1 MNINENHSILKNGFA
16 NNENVIKL
24 EGENLKHL
32 QKVLLMM
39 LKDFDKI
46 AKTNNIKYSLSG
58 GSVLGA
64 LRHGGFIPWDDD
76 IDINVTRKDYEK
88 IRKVFKN
95 YKGDKYTLCTPED
108 THDHGISL
116 PQIKLKNT
124 VFQSYN
130 ELAKEKDSCG
140 ICIDIFVMENTF
152 DNKVLRYLH
161 GIVNLAFGYMLTCRK
176 TYEDIENIKQ
186 YVDKGKA
193 FKAFQKKARIGRLL
207 KWIKLDTITKLT
219 VKCYKL
225 CRNDSSKFISIPTG
239 RAHYFKEMC
248 TRDELCDL
256 KTTMFDGIKTYIPE
270 RADDYMRRL
279 YGDDYMTPPPESNRE
294 QHPLMS
300 LDFGIY

>member
-193 FKAFQKKARIGRLL
+193 FKAFQKKARI
-207 KWIKLDTITKLT
+207 
-219 VKCYKL
+219 L
-225 CRNDSSKFISIPTG
+225 CRLG
-239 RAHYFKEMC
+239 
-248 TRDELCDL
+248 
-256 KTTMFDGIKTYIPE
+256 
-270 RADDYMRRL
+270 MRIF
-279 YGDDYMTPPPESNRE
+279 E
-294 QHPLMS
+294 
-300 LDFGIY
+300 